1 MISIFANPSSHRFD
15 QKKLDEAVQYF
26 EVHGCQVRVHT
37 PSSLPEFE
45 EQLHKA
51 KDNLKATGED
61 TVVVMGGDGTFHQA
75 VQILAGSG
83 IPVGLLPCGTTNVLA
98 LDLELPEDILHCCE
112 IILDG
117 HSREL
122 HLGKVRFEKE
132 DRELYF
138 HLACGIG
145 LDASVCQSVDLQWKK
160 WLGKGAYAASTVKK
174 LLEESPRFD
183 ITTLSESHLAST
195 IVIANCKHYAG
206 NYVLC
211 EDANPFAPVLPA
223 CSLGFKTS
231 KDYLEF
237 FIKLGQGRH
246 SRMKEVNFLQEDEY
260 QILREGIPVQLDG
273 DYVGDTPA
281 SVKIASKTI
290 SILCEKAPE
299 EES

>member
-26 EVHGCQVRVHT
+26 EIHGCKVTVHI
-37 PSSLPEFE
+37 PSSLPEFK
-45 EQLHKA
+45 EQLHTTKG
-51 KDNLKATGED
+51 KATGED
-61 TVVVMGGDGTFHQA
+61 TAVIMGGDGTFHQ
-75 VQILAGSG
+75 VIQVLAGSG
-83 IPVGLLPCGTTNVLA
+83 IPIGLLPCGTTNVLA

-145 LDASVCQSVDLQWKK
+145 LDARVCQSVDLQWKK

-174 LLEESPRFD
+174 LLEENPRFD
-183 ITTLSESHLAST
+183 ITTSAESHLAST

-237 FIKLGQGRH
+237 FIKLGQGKH
-246 SRMKEVNFLQEDEY
+246 SRMKEVSFLQEDEY

-281 SVKIASKTI
+281 SVKIASETI
-290 SILCEKAPE
+290 SILCERAPE